1 MGFMEYANYHQ
12 CNIIPQ
18 EEFEELVTEVFGVIA
33 TNISRSLGPL
43 GSSATILNG
52 MMTEATKDGYSILSN
67 YRFNNKYKRLVLN
80 LIKAPCTKMN
90 NTVGDGTTTVIALTN
105 ALFQRYR
112 NQEKSLYSLYRL
124 PRELTKCLDSV
135 VEEIVQK
142 IQERA
147 QPLDPTDYDK
157 VFNLAYVVSNGNKE
171 VSSQIAK
178 VYAES
183 KSPVIKLKDSP
194 TNRSYIE
201 AVEGFSFPANAID
214 SIYVTNEDLSATEQ
228 DVMTMLF
235 GQKITRDLL
244 ESIIVPVSKV
254 AHLSQK
260 KLLVIAPS
268 YDDYMCE
275 TVLGQFANAE
285 IRQFGSVNTL
295 MLQYRMADIEQ
306 GQRDDLAVILR
317 SKTINQLVLNDIKE
331 AIQLSP
337 EKFVSDAYKDPSS
350 PMYRMLGHADTA
362 FISCT
367 NGSIFTSQ
375 NIEQDEAYQQALKNA
390 QAELDAIVRSSSMER
405 QSYSHKIYDA
415 RARVLQ
421 LQMKNYVYY
430 IGADSELQKQ
440 ILWDSI
446 EDVVKCM
453 RSAIRCGVVPGCQL
467 TIINVCKNLLWSGSR
482 FNECDANT
490 PSLRTELLTMIMSAC
505 MEVYEMVLHG
515 PDKHGLVK
523 MIKDWNTAY
532 QGDEGAAKLA
542 ATAVELGYNIIGR
555 SITENCVFDL
565 ETRTFNP
572 NIITSAETDVMVLRA
587 ATELVKILI
596 SGNQCI
602 YVDEEINSTHQE
614 TKEVYV

>member
-135 VEEIVQK
+135 VEEIIEQIQK
-142 IQERA
+142 RA
-147 QPLDPTDYDK
+147 QPLDPTNYDK

-350 PMYRMLGHADTA
+350 PMYRMLGHADSA

-467 TIINVCKNLLWSGSR
+467 TIINVCKNLL
-482 FNECDANT
+482 NKCDETT
-490 PSLRTELLTMIMSAC
+490 PPLRTELLTMIMSAC

-515 PDKHGLVK
+515 PDKLGLVK

-555 SITENCVFDL
+555 SITENRVFDL
-565 ETRTFNP
+565 ETRTFNT

>member
-135 VEEIVQK
+135 VEEIIEQIQK
-142 IQERA
+142 RA

-362 FISCT
+362 FVSCT

-415 RARVLQ
+415 RAHALQ

-467 TIINVCKNLLWSGSR
+467 TIINVCKNLL
-482 FNECDANT
+482 NKCDETT
-490 PSLRTELLTMIMSAC
+490 PPLRTELLTMIMSAC

-555 SITENCVFDL
+555 SITENRVFDL

>member
-112 NQEKSLYSLYRL
+112 KQEKSLYSLYRL

-142 IQERA
+142 IQDRA

-214 SIYVTNEDLSATEQ
+214 SIYVTNEDLSATEH
-228 DVMTMLF
+228 DVMTILF

-254 AHLSQK
+254 AHLFQK

-295 MLQYRMADIEQ
+295 MLQYRMSDIEQ

-317 SKTINQLVLNDIKE
+317 SKTINQLVVNDIKE

-337 EKFVSDAYKDPSS
+337 EKFVSDVYNDPSS

-367 NGSIFTSQ
+367 NGSTFTSQ
-375 NIEQDEAYQQALKNA
+375 NIEQDAEYQQALKNA

-467 TIINVCKNLLWSGSR
+467 SIINICKNLL
-482 FNECDANT
+482 NKCDETT
-490 PSLRTELLTMIMSAC
+490 PPLRTELLTMIMSAC

-555 SITENCVFDL
+555 SITENRVFDL

>member
-135 VEEIVQK
+135 VEEIIEQIQK
-142 IQERA
+142 RA
-147 QPLDPTDYDK
+147 QPLDPTNYDK

-390 QAELDAIVRSSSMER
+390 QAELDAVVRSSSMER

-467 TIINVCKNLLWSGSR
+467 TIINVCKKLL
-482 FNECDANT
+482 NKCDETT
-490 PSLRTELLTMIMSAC
+490 PPLRTELLTMIMSAC

-555 SITENCVFDL
+555 SITENRVFDL
-565 ETRTFNP
+565 ETRTFNT

>member
-135 VEEIVQK
+135 VEEIIEQIQK
-142 IQERA
+142 RA

-390 QAELDAIVRSSSMER
+390 QAELDAVVRSSSMER

-467 TIINVCKNLLWSGSR
+467 TIINVCKKLL
-482 FNECDANT
+482 NKCDANS
-490 PSLRTELLTMIMSAC
+490 PALRTELLTMIMSAC

-555 SITENCVFDL
+555 SITENRVFDL

>member
-135 VEEIVQK
+135 VEEIIEQIQK
-142 IQERA
+142 RA
-147 QPLDPTDYDK
+147 QPLDPTNYDK

-390 QAELDAIVRSSSMER
+390 QAELDAVVRSSSMER

-467 TIINVCKNLLWSGSR
+467 TIINVCKNLL
-482 FNECDANT
+482 NKCDETT
-490 PSLRTELLTMIMSAC
+490 PPLRTELLTMIMSAC

-523 MIKDWNTAY
+523 MIRDWNTAY

-555 SITENCVFDL
+555 SITENRVFDL
-565 ETRTFNP
+565 ETRTFNT

>member
-135 VEEIVQK
+135 VEEIIEQIQK
-142 IQERA
+142 RA
-147 QPLDPTDYDK
+147 QPLDPTNYDK

-467 TIINVCKNLLWSGSR
+467 TIINVCKKLL
-482 FNECDANT
+482 NKCDETT
-490 PSLRTELLTMIMSAC
+490 PPLRTELLTMIMSAC

-555 SITENCVFDL
+555 SITENRVFDL
-565 ETRTFNP
+565 ETRTFNS

>member
-467 TIINVCKNLLWSGSR
+467 IIINVCKNLL
-482 FNECDANT
+482 NECDETT
-490 PSLRTELLTMIMSAC
+490 PSLRTELLKMIMSAC

-555 SITENCVFDL
+555 SITENRVFDL

>member
-135 VEEIVQK
+135 VEEISEQIQK
-142 IQERA
+142 RA

-390 QAELDAIVRSSSMER
+390 QVELDAIVRSSSMER

-467 TIINVCKNLLWSGSR
+467 TIINVCKNLL
-482 FNECDANT
+482 NKCDETT
-490 PSLRTELLTMIMSAC
+490 PPLRTELLTMIMSAC

-555 SITENCVFDL
+555 SITENRVFDL

>member
-135 VEEIVQK
+135 VEEIIEQIQK
-142 IQERA
+142 RA

-317 SKTINQLVLNDIKE
+317 SKAINQLVLNDIKE

-467 TIINVCKNLLWSGSR
+467 TIINVCKKLL
-482 FNECDANT
+482 NKCDETT
-490 PSLRTELLTMIMSAC
+490 PPLRTELLTMIMSAC

-555 SITENCVFDL
+555 SITENRVFDL
-565 ETRTFNP
+565 ETRTFNT

>member
-135 VEEIVQK
+135 VEEIIEQIQK
-142 IQERA
+142 RA

-201 AVEGFSFPANAID
+201 AEEGFSFPANAID

-244 ESIIVPVSKV
+244 ESIIVPISKV

-467 TIINVCKNLLWSGSR
+467 TIINVCKNLL
-482 FNECDANT
+482 NECDVNT
-490 PSLRTELLTMIMSAC
+490 PSLRTELLKMIMSAC

-555 SITENCVFDL
+555 SITENRVFDL

>member
-112 NQEKSLYSLYRL
+112 NQEKSLYSMYRL

-135 VEEIVQK
+135 VEEIIEQIQK
-142 IQERA
+142 RA
-147 QPLDPTDYDK
+147 QPLDPTNYDK

-467 TIINVCKNLLWSGSR
+467 TIINVCKNLL
-482 FNECDANT
+482 NKCDETT
-490 PSLRTELLTMIMSAC
+490 PPLRTELLTMIMSAC

-555 SITENCVFDL
+555 SITENRVFDL
-565 ETRTFNP
+565 ETRTFNT
-572 NIITSAETDVMVLRA
+572 NIITSAETDIMVLRA

>member
-135 VEEIVQK
+135 VEEIIEQIQK
-142 IQERA
+142 RA
-147 QPLDPTDYDK
+147 RPLDPTDYDK

-467 TIINVCKNLLWSGSR
+467 TIINVCKNLL
-482 FNECDANT
+482 NKCDETT
-490 PSLRTELLTMIMSAC
+490 PPLRTELLTMIMSAC

-555 SITENCVFDL
+555 SITENRVFDL
-565 ETRTFNP
+565 ETRTFNT

>member
-147 QPLDPTDYDK
+147 QALDPTDYDK

-467 TIINVCKNLLWSGSR
+467 TIINVCKKLL
-482 FNECDANT
+482 NKCDETT
-490 PSLRTELLTMIMSAC
+490 PPLRTELLTMIMSAC

-555 SITENCVFDL
+555 SITENRVFDL
-565 ETRTFNP
+565 ETRTFNT

>member
-135 VEEIVQK
+135 VEEIIEQIQK
-142 IQERA
+142 RA

-306 GQRDDLAVILR
+306 GQRDDLAVVLR

-467 TIINVCKNLLWSGSR
+467 TIINVCKKLL
-482 FNECDANT
+482 NKCDETT
-490 PSLRTELLTMIMSAC
+490 PPLRTELLTMIMSAC

-555 SITENCVFDL
+555 SITENRVFDL
-565 ETRTFNP
+565 ETRTFNL

>member
-135 VEEIVQK
+135 VEEVVEQIQK
-142 IQERA
+142 RA

-295 MLQYRMADIEQ
+295 MLQYRMSDIEQ

-317 SKTINQLVLNDIKE
+317 SKTINQLVINDIKE
-331 AIQLSP
+331 AIHLSP
-337 EKFVSDAYKDPSS
+337 EQFVSD
-350 PMYRMLGHADTA
+350 
-362 FISCT
+362 
-367 NGSIFTSQ
+367 
-375 NIEQDEAYQQALKNA
+375 
-390 QAELDAIVRSSSMER
+390 V
-405 QSYSHKIYDA
+405 
-415 RARVLQ
+415 
-421 LQMKNYVYY
+421 
-430 IGADSELQKQ
+430 
-440 ILWDSI
+440 
-446 EDVVKCM
+446 
-453 RSAIRCGVVPGCQL
+453 
-467 TIINVCKNLLWSGSR
+467 
-482 FNECDANT
+482 
-490 PSLRTELLTMIMSAC
+490 
-505 MEVYEMVLHG
+505 
-515 PDKHGLVK
+515 
-523 MIKDWNTAY
+523 
-532 QGDEGAAKLA
+532 
-542 ATAVELGYNIIGR
+542 
-555 SITENCVFDL
+555 
-565 ETRTFNP
+565 
-572 NIITSAETDVMVLRA
+572 
-587 ATELVKILI
+587 
-596 SGNQCI
+596 
-602 YVDEEINSTHQE
+602 
-614 TKEVYV
+614 

>member
-135 VEEIVQK
+135 VEEIIEQIQK
-142 IQERA
+142 RA
-147 QPLDPTDYDK
+147 QSLDPTDYDK

-390 QAELDAIVRSSSMER
+390 QAELDAVVRSSSMER

-467 TIINVCKNLLWSGSR
+467 TIINVCKKLL
-482 FNECDANT
+482 NKCDETT
-490 PSLRTELLTMIMSAC
+490 PPLRTELLTMIMSAC

-555 SITENCVFDL
+555 SITENRVFDL

>member
-105 ALFQRYR
+105 VLFQRYR
-112 NQEKSLYSLYRL
+112 NREKSLYSLYRL

-135 VEEIVQK
+135 VEEIIEQIQK
-142 IQERA
+142 RA

-244 ESIIVPVSKV
+244 ESIIVPISKV

-467 TIINVCKNLLWSGSR
+467 TIINVCKNLL
-482 FNECDANT
+482 NKCDETT
-490 PSLRTELLTMIMSAC
+490 PPLRTELLTMIMSAC

-555 SITENCVFDL
+555 SITENRVFDL
-565 ETRTFNP
+565 ETRTFNT

>member
-105 ALFQRYR
+105 VLFQRYR
-112 NQEKSLYSLYRL
+112 NREKSLYSLYRL

-135 VEEIVQK
+135 VEEIIEQIQK
-142 IQERA
+142 RA

-244 ESIIVPVSKV
+244 ESIIVPISKV

-421 LQMKNYVYY
+421 LQRKNYVYY
-430 IGADSELQKQ
+430 VGGGSELQKQ

-467 TIINVCKNLLWSGSR
+467 TIINVCKNLL
-482 FNECDANT
+482 NKCDETT
-490 PSLRTELLTMIMSAC
+490 PPLRTELLTMIMSAC

-555 SITENCVFDL
+555 SITENRVFER
-565 ETRTFNP
+565 ETRTFNT

>member
-135 VEEIVQK
+135 VEEIIEQIQK
-142 IQERA
+142 RA
-147 QPLDPTDYDK
+147 QPLDPTNYDK

-350 PMYRMLGHADTA
+350 PMYRMLGHADSA

-467 TIINVCKNLLWSGSR
+467 TIINVCKNLL
-482 FNECDANT
+482 NKCDETT
-490 PSLRTELLTMIMSAC
+490 PPLRTELLTMIMSAC

-555 SITENCVFDL
+555 SITENRVFDL
-565 ETRTFNP
+565 ETRTFNT

>member
-467 TIINVCKNLLWSGSR
+467 TIINVCKNLL
-482 FNECDANT
+482 NECDANT

>member
-135 VEEIVQK
+135 VEEIIEQIQK
-142 IQERA
+142 RA

-467 TIINVCKNLLWSGSR
+467 TIINVCKNLL
-482 FNECDANT
+482 NKCDETT
-490 PSLRTELLTMIMSAC
+490 PPLRTELLTMIMSAC

-555 SITENCVFDL
+555 SITENRVFDL
-565 ETRTFNP
+565 ETRTFNT

>member
-135 VEEIVQK
+135 VEEITEQIQK
-142 IQERA
+142 RA
-147 QPLDPTDYDK
+147 QPLDPTNYDK

-390 QAELDAIVRSSSMER
+390 QVELDAIVRSSSMER

-467 TIINVCKNLLWSGSR
+467 TIINVCKNLL
-482 FNECDANT
+482 NKCDETT
-490 PSLRTELLTMIMSAC
+490 PPLRTELLTMIMSAC

-555 SITENCVFDL
+555 SITENRVFDL
-565 ETRTFNP
+565 ETRTFNT

>member
-112 NQEKSLYSLYRL
+112 NQEKSFYSLYRL

-135 VEEIVQK
+135 VEEIIEQIQK
-142 IQERA
+142 RA
-147 QPLDPTDYDK
+147 QPLDPTNYDK
-157 VFNLAYVVSNGNKE
+157 VFNLAYVVSNGNKD

-375 NIEQDEAYQQALKNA
+375 NIEQDAAYQQALKNA

-467 TIINVCKNLLWSGSR
+467 TIINVCKKLL
-482 FNECDANT
+482 NKCDETT
-490 PSLRTELLTMIMSAC
+490 PPLRTELLTMIMSAC

-555 SITENCVFDL
+555 SITENRVFDL

>member
-135 VEEIVQK
+135 VEEIIEQIQK
-142 IQERA
+142 RA
-147 QPLDPTDYDK
+147 QPLDPTNYDK

-390 QAELDAIVRSSSMER
+390 QAELDAVVRSSSMER

-467 TIINVCKNLLWSGSR
+467 TIINVCKNLL
-482 FNECDANT
+482 NKCDETT
-490 PSLRTELLTMIMSAC
+490 PPLRTELLTMIMSAC

-515 PDKHGLVK
+515 PDKLGLVK
-523 MIKDWNTAY
+523 MIRDWNTAY

-565 ETRTFNP
+565 ETRTFNT

>member
-135 VEEIVQK
+135 VEEIIEQIQK
-142 IQERA
+142 RA

-467 TIINVCKNLLWSGSR
+467 TIINVCKKLL
-482 FNECDANT
+482 NKCDETT
-490 PSLRTELLTMIMSAC
+490 PPLRTELLTMIMSAC

-555 SITENCVFDL
+555 SITENRVFDL
-565 ETRTFNP
+565 ETRTFNT

>member
-1 MGFMEYANYHQ
+1 MGFIEYANYHQ

-135 VEEIVQK
+135 VEEVVEQIQK
-142 IQERA
+142 RE

-295 MLQYRMADIEQ
+295 MLQYRMSDIEQ

-317 SKTINQLVLNDIKE
+317 SKTINQLVINDIKE

-337 EKFVSDAYKDPSS
+337 EKFVSDVYNDPSS

-367 NGSIFTSQ
+367 NGSTFTSQ
-375 NIEQDEAYQQALKNA
+375 NIEQDAEYQQALKNA

-467 TIINVCKNLLWSGSR
+467 TIINICKNLL
-482 FNECDANT
+482 NKCDETT
-490 PSLRTELLTMIMSAC
+490 PPLRTELLTMIMSAC

-555 SITENCVFDL
+555 SITENRVFDL

-572 NIITSAETDVMVLRA
+572 NIITSAETDVMVLRSA
-587 ATELVKILI
+587 AELVKILI
-596 SGNQCI
+596 SGNQFI
-602 YVDEEINSTHQE
+602 SVDEEMNSTHQE

>member
-135 VEEIVQK
+135 VEEIIEQ
-142 IQERA
+142 IQQRA

-467 TIINVCKNLLWSGSR
+467 TIINVCKNLL
-482 FNECDANT
+482 NKCDETT
-490 PSLRTELLTMIMSAC
+490 PPLRTELLTMIMSAC

-555 SITENCVFDL
+555 SITENRVFDL
-565 ETRTFNP
+565 ETRTFNL

>member
-135 VEEIVQK
+135 VEEIVQNV
-142 IQERA
+142 QERA
-147 QPLDPTDYDK
+147 QPLDPTNYDK

-171 VSSQIAK
+171 LSSQIAK

-375 NIEQDEAYQQALKNA
+375 NIEQDMAYQQALKNA
-390 QAELDAIVRSSSMER
+390 QAELDGVIRSSSMER

-467 TIINVCKNLLWSGSR
+467 TIINVCNNLL
-482 FNECDANT
+482 NKCDANT

-555 SITENCVFDL
+555 SIAENRVFDL

>member
-135 VEEIVQK
+135 VEEIIEQIQK
-142 IQERA
+142 RA

-201 AVEGFSFPANAID
+201 AVEGFSFPTNAID

-317 SKTINQLVLNDIKE
+317 SKTINQLVLNDIRE

-390 QAELDAIVRSSSMER
+390 QAELDAVVRSSSMER

-467 TIINVCKNLLWSGSR
+467 TIINVCKKLL
-482 FNECDANT
+482 NKCDETT
-490 PSLRTELLTMIMSAC
+490 PPLRTELLTMIMSAC

-555 SITENCVFDL
+555 SITENRVFDL
-565 ETRTFNP
+565 ETRTFNT

>member
-467 TIINVCKNLLWSGSR
+467 TIINVCKNLL
-482 FNECDANT
+482 NECDANT

-555 SITENCVFDL
+555 SITENRVFDL

>member
-147 QPLDPTDYDK
+147 QALDPTDYDK

-317 SKTINQLVLNDIKE
+317 SKAINQLVLNDIKE

-467 TIINVCKNLLWSGSR
+467 TIINVCKKLL
-482 FNECDANT
+482 NKCDETT
-490 PSLRTELLTMIMSAC
+490 PPLRTELLTMIMSAC

-555 SITENCVFDL
+555 SITENRVFDL
-565 ETRTFNP
+565 ETRTFNT

>member
-124 PRELTKCLDSV
+124 PRELMKCLDSV

-147 QPLDPTDYDK
+147 QPLDPTNYDK

-214 SIYVTNEDLSATEQ
+214 SIYVTNEDLSATER

-467 TIINVCKNLLWSGSR
+467 TIINVCKKLL
-482 FNECDANT
+482 NECDTST

-542 ATAVELGYNIIGR
+542 ATAMELGYNIIGR
-555 SITENCVFDL
+555 SITENRVFDL

>member
-135 VEEIVQK
+135 VEEIIEQIQK
-142 IQERA
+142 RA

-467 TIINVCKNLLWSGSR
+467 TIINVCKKLL
-482 FNECDANT
+482 NKCDETT
-490 PSLRTELLTMIMSAC
+490 PPLRTELLTMIMSAC

-555 SITENCVFDL
+555 SITENRVFDL

>member
-135 VEEIVQK
+135 VEEIIEQIQK
-142 IQERA
+142 RA
-147 QPLDPTDYDK
+147 QPLDPTNYDK

-467 TIINVCKNLLWSGSR
+467 TIINICKKLL
-482 FNECDANT
+482 NKCDETT
-490 PSLRTELLTMIMSAC
+490 PPLRTELLTMIMSAC

-555 SITENCVFDL
+555 SITENRVFDL
-565 ETRTFNP
+565 ETRTFNT

>member
-135 VEEIVQK
+135 VEEIIEQIQK
-142 IQERA
+142 RA
-147 QPLDPTDYDK
+147 QPLDPTNYDK

-467 TIINVCKNLLWSGSR
+467 TIINVCKKLL
-482 FNECDANT
+482 NKCDETT
-490 PSLRTELLTMIMSAC
+490 PPLRTELLTMIMSAC

-555 SITENCVFDL
+555 SITENRVFDL
-565 ETRTFNP
+565 ETRTFNT

>member
-135 VEEIVQK
+135 VEEIIEQIQK
-142 IQERA
+142 RA

-467 TIINVCKNLLWSGSR
+467 TIINVCKKLL
-482 FNECDANT
+482 NKCDANS
-490 PSLRTELLTMIMSAC
+490 PALRTELLTMIMSAC

-555 SITENCVFDL
+555 SITENRVFDL
-565 ETRTFNP
+565 ETRTFNT

>member
-135 VEEIVQK
+135 VEEIIEQIQK
-142 IQERA
+142 RA
-147 QPLDPTDYDK
+147 QPLDPTNYDK

-467 TIINVCKNLLWSGSR
+467 TIINVCKKLL
-482 FNECDANT
+482 NKCDANS
-490 PSLRTELLTMIMSAC
+490 PALRTELLTMIMSAC

-555 SITENCVFDL
+555 SITENRVFDL

>member
-135 VEEIVQK
+135 VEEIIEQIQK
-142 IQERA
+142 RA
-147 QPLDPTDYDK
+147 QPLDPTNYDK

-350 PMYRMLGHADTA
+350 PMYRMLGHADSA

-467 TIINVCKNLLWSGSR
+467 TIINVCKKLL
-482 FNECDANT
+482 NKCDETT
-490 PSLRTELLTMIMSAC
+490 PPLRTELLTMIMSAC

-555 SITENCVFDL
+555 SITENRVFDL
-565 ETRTFNP
+565 ETRTFNT

>member
-135 VEEIVQK
+135 VEEIIEQIQK
-142 IQERA
+142 RA
-147 QPLDPTDYDK
+147 QPLDPTNYDK

-390 QAELDAIVRSSSMER
+390 QAELDAVVRSSSMER

-430 IGADSELQKQ
+430 IGADSDLQKQ

-467 TIINVCKNLLWSGSR
+467 TIINVCKNLL
-482 FNECDANT
+482 NKCDETT
-490 PSLRTELLTMIMSAC
+490 PPLRTELLTMIMSAC

-515 PDKHGLVK
+515 PNKHGLVK

-555 SITENCVFDL
+555 SITENRVFDL
-565 ETRTFNP
+565 ETRTFNT